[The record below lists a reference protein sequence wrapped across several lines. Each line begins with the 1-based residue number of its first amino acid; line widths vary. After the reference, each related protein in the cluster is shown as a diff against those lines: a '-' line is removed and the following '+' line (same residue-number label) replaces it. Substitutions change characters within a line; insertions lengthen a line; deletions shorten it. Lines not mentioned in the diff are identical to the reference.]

1 MRRLTLTALVTA
13 ALAVA
18 APTTAPAATPAG
30 SVGTGIPAPTVITTR
45 IDGVPMAETYDGG
58 GGLPYLGSA
67 TSYNAGDWEPALRVY
82 HDSGVYQSQIEKV
95 DSLADRWVKRAGRV
109 ARRRGHE
116 RAKHHGRRQMH
127 PLRHHAAAT
136 RHHGRPAA
144 VVFDIDET
152 ALSNYTAIE
161 KDDFTYGPASRAE
174 ATDRIGTAIGATLQV
189 FNDAKAHHVT
199 PFFVTGRGEAQRTD
213 TEANLTREGYAGWK
227 QLYLKPA
234 GSTLTTV
241 QYKAGARRDIESQ
254 GYRIVANVGD
264 QYSDLAGGHAQRAFK
279 LANPFYFLP

>member
-13 ALAVA
+13 TLAVA
-18 APTTAPAATPAG
+18 APTTASAAIPAG

-45 IDGVPMAETYDGG
+45 IDGVPMSETYDGG

-82 HDSGVYQSQIEKV
+82 HDSGVYQAQIEKV
-95 DSLADRWVKRAGRV
+95 DALADRWVKRARGV
-109 ARRRGHE
+109 ARRHAAK
-116 RAKHHGRRQMH
+116 RARRHRMH
-127 PLRHHAAAT
+127 PLRHHHGAAA
-136 RHHGRPAA
+136 RHHGRPLAA
-144 VVFDIDET
+144 VFDIDET
-152 ALSNYTAIE
+152 SLSNYTAIE

-174 ATDRIGTAIGATLQV
+174 ATDRIGTAIDATLQV
-189 FNDAKAHHVT
+189 FNDAKAHGVT

-241 QYKAGARRDIESQ
+241 QYKTGARKDIEAQ
-254 GYRIVANVGD
+254 GYKIIANVGD